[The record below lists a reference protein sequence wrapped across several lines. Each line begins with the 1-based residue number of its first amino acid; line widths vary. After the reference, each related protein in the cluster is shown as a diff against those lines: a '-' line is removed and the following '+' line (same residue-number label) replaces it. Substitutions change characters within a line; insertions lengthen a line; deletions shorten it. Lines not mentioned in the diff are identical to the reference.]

1 MIFQKGPSR
10 WLLVILL
17 LIATTVAFLD
27 VNSQKFKSL
36 KAYLDLAITPLQWFV
51 DLPVKAADNLSDV
64 LVSRTSLVAE
74 NNKLRREAI
83 LLEQRVLQNATLAS
97 ENRRLRSLLNARS
110 KLDQKIQMAELIGV
124 SSDPFQHEILT
135 NLGAED
141 GVLLGQSAL
150 DSGGVMGLVVSVS
163 PVTSRIMLITDTR
176 SAVPVEVLRTGY
188 RGVVLGTGSANEL
201 TLDHVPNTE
210 DIRVGDR
217 LVTSG
222 LGGQY
227 PAGYPVAEIIEFRQE
242 PGRSFAIVRAE
253 PSALLDKS
261 RYLLLVD
268 LKKTPRGPL
277 SNE

>member
-10 WLLVILL
+10 WLLVCLL
-17 LIATTVAFLD
+17 LVAASIAALD
-27 VNSQKFKSL
+27 LYSQKFKEV
-36 KAYLDLAITPLQWFV
+36 KGYFDLVITPLQWFV
-51 DLPVKAADNLSDV
+51 DLPAQAADNLSGV
-64 LVSRTSLVAE
+64 VVSRASLIAE
-74 NNKLRREAI
+74 NNSLHREAI

-110 KLDQKIQMAELIGV
+110 KLSQEVQMAELIGV
-124 SSDPFQHEILT
+124 NSDPFQHEVLI

-141 GVLLGQSAL
+141 GVTLGQPAL

-163 PVTSRIMLITDTR
+163 PVTSRIMLITDAR
-176 SAVPVEVLRTGY
+176 AAVPVEVLRTGY
-188 RGVVLGTGSANEL
+188 RGVLIGTGSAAQL

-222 LGGQY
+222 LGGKF

-242 PGRSFAIVRAE
+242 PGRSFAVVRAKPE
-253 PSALLDKS
+253 AKLDNS
-261 RYLLLVD
+261 RYLLLVELEQAAAGIPSD
-268 LKKTPRGPL
+268 
-277 SNE
+277 E